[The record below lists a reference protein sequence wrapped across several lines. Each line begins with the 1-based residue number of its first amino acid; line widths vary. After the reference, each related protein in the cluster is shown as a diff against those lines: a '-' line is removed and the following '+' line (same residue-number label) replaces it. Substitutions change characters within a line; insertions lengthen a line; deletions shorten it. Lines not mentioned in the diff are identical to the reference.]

1 MTERTDILP
10 VEKAS
15 QIQKTV
21 SNFNCVLREI
31 GIAGNNTAKVTVVGN
46 DDDVK
51 ALFESIASE

>member
-1 MTERTDILP
+1 MTVRTELLP
-10 VEKAS
+10 AKQAA

-21 SNFNCVLREI
+21 SDFNCVLREI

>member
-1 MTERTDILP
+1 MTIKTEILP
-10 VEKAS
+10 VEQAA

-21 SNFNCVLREI
+21 SDFNCVLREI